1 MLPFKL
7 HKTFGYFAT
16 LLLPQLFLGWLFY
29 SAFNSPEGN
38 TFHFTGLGTYW
49 LCLIFLFLGLIL
61 LESKQKISNWIL
73 PCTIIFFYAI
83 FLFWL
88 YESDIFREIPRVKSS
103 SINYE
108 IIPLY
113 LTVPGIFHA
122 ILDLIFKRFR
132 PDGTLSSNLKSLGLS
147 VFVPFVLYIF
157 VTAIIPLFGH
167 IEGKFYRLEI
177 FITKI
182 AICIAIAAFIFFFL
196 RFILGNMIG
205 KNLKTKYPIMV
216 LLFGFLFPLIGL
228 ITNLNFEFFGDFN
241 YPLVYCAFAINTI
254 GLTLLLMDSTTSKFA
269 GFLCASFGV
278 PIVFYFFIIFL
289 PFVPLSFIALIVFG
303 AGILMLTP
311 IVLFILQYQIMTKQL
326 PILLKEYGKKKVI
339 ILSLACFFILPICFV
354 GFCANHKS
362 YLNELISETNQFD
375 ASDTTYTDY
384 DTEKIQYIF
393 KEMYKGNRRLSIE
406 NMQQRLP
413 ILSLFYDWYVFD
425 NLQVSQQKT
434 KEIQRL
440 FLGNQTS
447 IWSGY
452 RPPERLNATLKYT
465 YTTEYVAKGDFYKTQ
480 LHLAITNLSSKGLR
494 EFRSEFTLPKDVF
507 ISDYYLDIEDRRT
520 FGILAEK
527 KAANW
532 IYEQITNQRRD
543 PGILQYLYDDVISL
557 KIFPFKKDE
566 TRTSGFTLY
575 HRTPVN
581 FSINNTP
588 IAIDVKPLTQN
599 ITELSQNTFYIPSN
613 FKENLPK
620 VTAQVRYY
628 FLVDNTTKGEAFRKQ
643 FDEDFSQLSVDVQQK
658 ANVLYVDADVNW
670 GTQTAPKKS
679 GFNFKKAIA
688 QIQYA
693 HRNQKSIPYVVVYA
707 PLKNRYTG
715 KYNTWKLDNIFPYD
729 NLIEHSHWDKTIPS
743 RMDLVEFSRNDQ
755 SVFLQNNE
763 KPALISFDD
772 TATLTSNFSGNPYLN
787 ALQLRL
793 FHELNDLNPKRKK
806 EHWLQALRESF
817 SQNILTHSTTYISLE
832 TKAQE
837 TRLLQK
843 QAEIMSADYAEK
855 AGLETRRMTEP
866 YFWVLLFFFVYLIRK
881 QFLNQKTTSI

>member
-1 MLPFKL
+1 MVPFKL
-7 HKTFGYFAT
+7 HKTFGYVIS

-29 SAFNSPEGN
+29 SAFNSPQGN
-38 TFHFTGLGTYW
+38 SFHFTGLATYW
-49 LCLIFLFLGLIL
+49 MCLIFLFLGLIL
-61 LESKQKISNWIL
+61 LEIKQKISNWIL
-73 PCTIIFFYAI
+73 PCAILFCYAV

-113 LTVPGIFHA
+113 LTIPGIFHA

-132 PDGTLSSNLKSLGLS
+132 PDGTLTSNLKSLGFS
-147 VFVPFVLYIF
+147 VLIPFVLYLF
-157 VTAIIPLFGH
+157 VIAIIPLFGH
-167 IEGKFYRLEI
+167 IEEKLYRYEL

-182 AICIAIAAFIFFFL
+182 AVCIAIAAFIFFFL
-196 RFILGNMIG
+196 RFVLGNMVG

-228 ITNLNFEFFGDFN
+228 ITNANLKFFGDFN
-241 YPLVYCAFAINTI
+241 YPLIYSAFAINAI
-254 GLTLLLMDSTTSKFA
+254 GLILLLSDSVSAKFA
-269 GFLCASFGV
+269 GFLCTSFGV

-326 PILLKEYGKKKVI
+326 PLILKEYSKKKVL
-339 ILSLACFFILPICFV
+339 ILSLACFLILPICFV
-354 GFCANHKS
+354 GFCVNHKN

-384 DTEKIQYIF
+384 DVEKIHYIF
-393 KEMYKGNRRLSIE
+393 KEMHKGNRRLSIE

-440 FLGNQTS
+440 FLGNKVST
-447 IWSGY
+447 WSRY
-452 RPPERLNATLKYT
+452 IPPPRLDATLKYT
-465 YTTEYVAKGDFYKTQ
+465 YTTEYVPKGDFYKTQ
-480 LHLAITNLSSKGLR
+480 LHLAITNMSNKGLR

-543 PGILQYLYDDVISL
+543 PGILQYLYDDVLSL
-557 KIFPFKKDE
+557 KIYPFKKDE

-581 FSINNTP
+581 FSINDTP
-588 IAIDVKPLTQN
+588 ITIDVKPLAQN
-599 ITELSQNTFYIPSN
+599 VTELSPNTFYVPSS
-613 FKENLPK
+613 FKKNLPK
-620 VTAQVRYY
+620 VKSPVSYY

-643 FDEDFSQLSVDVQQK
+643 FDEDFSQLSADVKQK
-658 ANVLYVDADVNW
+658 ANILYVDADVNW
-670 GTQTAPKKS
+670 GTKTFPKKT

-707 PLKNRYTG
+707 PFANRFTG
-715 KYNTWKLDNIFPYD
+715 KYSSWRLDNLFPYH
-729 NLIEHSHWDKTIPS
+729 NLIDHSHWNKQLPSTIE
-743 RMDLVEFSRNDQ
+743 LVEFSRNEQ

-763 KPALISFDD
+763 KPSLVSFDHK
-772 TATLTSNFSGNPYLN
+772 ATLDSDFSGNPYLN

-793 FHELNDLNPKRKK
+793 FHDLNDLNPKRKK
-806 EHWLQALRESF
+806 EHWLHALRESF

-837 TRLLQK
+837 ARLLEK
-843 QAEIMSADYAEK
+843 QAEIMSADYSEK
-855 AGLETRRMTEP
+855 AGLERRRMSEP
-866 YFWVLLFFFVYLIRK
+866 YFWVLLFFFVYIVRK
-881 QFLNQKTTSI
+881 QFLTQKTT